1 MRKIAKSLSALGIVG
16 CAVFTSQSVMAV
28 ESGWIGGLS
37 VGQSKARIDDAKIA
51 EQLQNAG
58 FFTPSINDEN
68 LNTGVKF
75 FGGYQFNKY
84 FALEGGYF
92 DLGRFGYQATTV
104 PVGGLNGNIQLKG
117 VNFDVV
123 GILPVSQKFSVLGR
137 LGANYGQSRD
147 YFTTVGAVSVT
158 DPNPSNNSFNWK
170 AGLGMQYDL
179 FESVGLRGEWERYR
193 INDSVGTRGDIDLIS
208 LGLVVRLGQEKTAP
222 VPILRIE
229 TTPSAPDTG
238 CQTKVADTA
247 AVLVIVPVKVKTQKY
262 CSILDMQFEIK
273 QNDIQREEKEKLSVV
288 GTFLKKYP
296 DTTALIEGHSD
307 DVGTDEFNLKLSQ
320 QRAESVVN
328 YLIESYHIAPSRL
341 TAVGYGKSR
350 PVADNTSEEGRRAN
364 RRINAV
370 IACATD
376 IEGLKVAPARL
387 TMAMEMEF
395 DAMKDDID
403 PQYYDELAKVANLMK
418 ANSAITATVEGHAA
432 RSNAGKHV
440 SAEVA
445 MQVSQRRAQ
454 NVVRYLVDKLG
465 VARSRLSTASFGQ
478 VRRNSYGTTL
488 EGQQENR
495 RVNIIFNYSSN

>member
-1 MRKIAKSLSALGIVG
+1 MKKMAKSLGALGLVG
-16 CAVFTSQSVMAV
+16 CAVFNSQSVMAV

-37 VGQSKARIDDAKIA
+37 VGQSKARIDDAAITD
-51 EQLQNAG
+51 QLQTAG
-58 FFTPSINDEN
+58 FGTTSINDVN

-75 FGGYQFNKY
+75 FGGYQFNRY

-117 VNFDVV
+117 VNLDAV
-123 GILPVSQKFSVLGR
+123 GMWPMSENFSLLGR
-137 LGANYGQSRD
+137 LGANYAQSRD
-147 YFTTVGAVSVT
+147 NFTTFGAVSVT
-158 DPNPSNNSFNWK
+158 DANPSNNSFNWK

-193 INDSVGTRGDIDLIS
+193 INDSVGTRGDVDLVSI
-208 LGLVVRLGQEKTAP
+208 GLVVRLGQDKTAP
-222 VPILRIE
+222 APILIIE
-229 TTPSAPDTG
+229 TPTQPNEANQP
-238 CQTKVADTA
+238 KVADAA

-288 GTFLKKYP
+288 GTFMKKYP

-328 YLIESYHIAPSRL
+328 YLIDSYHIAPSRL
-341 TAVGYGKSR
+341 TAIGYGKSR
-350 PVADNTSEEGRRAN
+350 PIADNSTEEGRRAN

-376 IEGLKVAPARL
+376 IAGLKVAPARL

-403 PQYYDELAKVANLMK
+403 PQYHDELAKIANVMK
-418 ANSAITATVEGHAA
+418 ANPLITATVEGHAG
-432 RSNAGKHV
+432 RYSGSQHV
-440 SAEVA
+440 TPEMA

-454 NVVRYLVDKLG
+454 NVVNYLVDKLD
-465 VARSRLSTASFGQ
+465 VPRARLSTAQFGSA
-478 VRRNSYGTTL
+478 RRTSYGTTL
-488 EGQQENR
+488 EGRQENR
-495 RVNIIFNYSSN
+495 RINIIFNYNSN